1 MSEPDLYNSE
11 TSDKK
16 VTMKNHITLELGDI
30 IEIYAPSN
38 PELNENTFFITY
50 IDDSEIDLTNVSTFH
65 PYHLK
70 LDDHG
75 HITDES
81 IRVIS
86 LRSRSEE
93 PGYARQHLLLPKTW
107 VDIHFGGETPIIIRG
122 EITNLEEDMI
132 EVTTFPDLDTIYI
145 DFGYKGL
152 PKNMPLD
159 QIIIITKPAS
169 LEKIESL
176 VHIQEQ
182 LEEGEVF
189 DPEHYSG
196 PSEASMEYNEQ
207 GQAII
212 TIPKDARPDVS
223 LRDELYNL
231 YSAANEI
238 VYGEELGDYTRET
251 EIPESQKQH
260 GIETQVNDM
269 LDELLSE
276 YPSSKRTKTVLDNI
290 HLLIQRF
297 RELRENF
304 SQFDSLRTVKKAKFL
319 PFQHKPLADHI
330 YNLDARLKWVLPVVS
345 LRKKI

>member
-1 MSEPDLYNSE
+1 MSEPDLYNSD

-30 IEIYAPSN
+30 IRIYAPSN

-50 IDDSEIDLTNVSTFH
+50 IDDSEIDLTNISTFH

-145 DFGYKGL
+145 DFGYNGL

-212 TIPKDARPDVS
+212 T
-223 LRDELYNL
+223 
-231 YSAANEI
+231 
-238 VYGEELGDYTRET
+238 
-251 EIPESQKQH
+251 
-260 GIETQVNDM
+260 M
-269 LDELLSE
+269 L
-276 YPSSKRTKTVLDNI
+276 
-290 HLLIQRF
+290 
-297 RELRENF
+297 
-304 SQFDSLRTVKKAKFL
+304 
-319 PFQHKPLADHI
+319 
-330 YNLDARLKWVLPVVS
+330 
-345 LRKKI
+345 